1 MAPTTPSE
9 QQELAA
15 RIQQRRAELQV
26 LAEKI
31 GEIEADADEHRY
43 VVADSLVIKS
53 LAKVRESEPD
63 RTCFRLVGGVL
74 VERTVKDVLPTL
86 EANFDGLAQVITQL
100 AKQYKTKEAE
110 MREMYSRLQES
121 SA

>member
-1 MAPTTPSE
+1 MAPTPSE
-9 QQELAA
+9 QGASGLTELAL

-43 VVADSLVIKS
+43 VHADSLVIKS
-53 LAKVRESEPD
+53 LAKVRDTEPD

-74 VERTVKDVLPTL
+74 VERTVKEVLPAL
-86 EANFDGLAQVITQL
+86 ETTFDGV
-100 AKQYKTKEAE
+100 
-110 MREMYSRLQES
+110 RSD
-121 SA
+121 